1 MKTLENIVAFVIVL
15 LFLFLIHALPVAIF
29 ALFVFGLYLMKSLI

>member
-15 LFLFLIHALPVAIF
+15 LFLFLIRALPVAIF
-29 ALFVFGLYLMKSLI
+29 ALFVFGLYLIKS